1 MGNIWTIARKEFVSY
16 FASPVA
22 YVAITVLFVVVGLKF
37 FVVDDFFVTRRA
49 DLRSF
54 FELLPYFFVFYLPA
68 IAMRLVAE
76 EKRQGTFELLATLP
90 VSDRDVILGK
100 YLGAVGFLV
109 VTLLAT
115 LPYPLLVSF
124 LGDPDPGTIYGGYL
138 GLLFV
143 GLVFLAFSVMASTWT
158 GSQIVAYIIGSMLS
172 ALFFLL
178 DLLMG
183 IFGEA
188 TRKVAEYASV
198 QAHFASFSKGVIDTR
213 DIVFFVSLVALALT
227 LATFSLNRRRWN

>member
-1 MGNIWTIARKEFVSY
+1 MRNLWTIARKEFVSY

-37 FVVDDFFVTRRA
+37 FVVDGFFSAKRA

-54 FELLPYFFVFYLPA
+54 FELVPYFFVFYLPA

-90 VSDRDVILGK
+90 VSDRDIVLGK

-115 LPYPLLVSF
+115 LPYPLLLTV
-124 LGDPDPGTIYGGYL
+124 LGEPDPGAIAGGYL

-158 GSQIVAYIIGSMLS
+158 GSQIVAYIVGSVFS

-178 DLLMG
+178 DLLLG
-183 IFGEA
+183 IFGDA
-188 TRKVAEYASV
+188 TRKVAEYASIN
-198 QAHFASFSKGVIDTR
+198 AHFLNFSKGVVDTR
-213 DIVFFVSLVALALT
+213 DIIFFVSLVALALT
-227 LATFSLNRRRWN
+227 IATFSLNRRRWN